1 MKRAAVA
8 RFAVPAAFLLA
19 VTVGVL
25 LVRSAL
31 DTGDTQSRPGRTVPL
46 SQTPVVTVPVTT
58 PSPPAPAPRRFYV
71 IASGDTL
78 ESIAARF
85 GTTVDALLG
94 LNPGVEPTALTP
106 GQRLRIR

>member
-1 MKRAAVA
+1 MRGGAAA

-19 VTVGVL
+19 VTVVVL

-31 DTGDTQSRPGRTVPL
+31 DTGETQSKPGRATP
-46 SQTPVVTVPVTT
+46 SAPAPVVTVGATT
-58 PSPPAPAPRRFYV
+58 PSPPEPGVRRFYV

-78 ESIAARF
+78 ESIAARL